1 MILNLYRL
9 KICDSFKSHGNA
21 IMVGNIPVLVD
32 AGTEKI
38 RLIII
43 GYNLIKNIEDW
54 LIKI

>member
-32 AGTEKI
+32 AGTEKF

-43 GYNLIKNIEDW
+43 GYNLIKNIED
-54 LIKI
+54 